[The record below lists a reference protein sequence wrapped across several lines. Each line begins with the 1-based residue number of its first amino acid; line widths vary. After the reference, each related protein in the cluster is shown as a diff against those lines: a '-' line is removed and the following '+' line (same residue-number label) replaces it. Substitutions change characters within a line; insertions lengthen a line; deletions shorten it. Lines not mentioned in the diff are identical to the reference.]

1 MGGAVIGDFNAPKFG
16 TKRGETRLGAG
27 LTADHGGYS
36 SSKKTVA
43 GVRIAAGAAPAGL
56 NLSNPR
62 PPIWQATLL
71 ASRVPLRRKSLIYF
85 PHSALF
91 CGYSFSRSALEKSG
105 L

>member
-62 PPIWQATLL
+62 PPIWQT
-71 ASRVPLRRKSLIYF
+71 
-85 PHSALF
+85 HSA
-91 CGYSFSRSALEKSG
+91 GQQSAATQKIADSFLRILRF
-105 L
+105 LRL